1 MHDLNNIN
9 NANGFNIEEPIDFI
23 NHGTKTKHV
32 DCGYENPTRIED
44 NWAFV
49 NDLTS
54 AHTIVPLPHS
64 QSFTKALNEVVG
76 NFNNILVDSLAP
88 TPIV

>member
-1 MHDLNNIN
+1 MHDSNNIN
-9 NANGFNIEEPIDFI
+9 NAIGFNIEKPIDFT

-32 DCGYENPTRIED
+32 YCGYENPTRIED

-49 NDLTS
+49 NDLAS

-64 QSFTKALNEVVG
+64 QSFTKKRL
-76 NFNNILVDSLAP
+76 
-88 TPIV
+88 